1 MGVWNRVDFLR
12 RLVVGTE
19 QNEIFKK
26 KSAGPYEALRPFL
39 GFWFVQFRVSQS
51 FSATKHRVHFALRLS
66 LYLFVVDVV
75 RTVPKSW
82 NFRGLADK

>member
-12 RLVVGTE
+12 RLVVGTI
-19 QNEIFKK
+19 QK

-75 RTVPKSW
+75 RTIPKSW

>member
-26 KSAGPYEALRPFL
+26 KAQDHMKR
-39 GFWFVQFRVSQS
+39 
-51 FSATKHRVHFALRLS
+51 
-66 LYLFVVDVV
+66 
-75 RTVPKSW
+75 
-82 NFRGLADK
+82 